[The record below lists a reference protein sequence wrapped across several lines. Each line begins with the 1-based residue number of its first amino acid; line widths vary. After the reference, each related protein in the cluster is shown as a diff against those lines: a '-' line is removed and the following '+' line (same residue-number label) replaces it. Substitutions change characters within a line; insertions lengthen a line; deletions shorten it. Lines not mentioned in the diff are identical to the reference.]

1 MAGSDGVITQK
12 DIIEDKALT
21 IGTQYAKNMEL
32 AIAANKGMVSS
43 LKEVNDLADKFK
55 NATTQSE
62 YISLKNQQTLAT
74 QKLIGEIKAQEAAE
88 IALQKI
94 EQEKIRTGKILLDAE
109 NKEATAKKKNTKLTA
124 EERVQLEYNNR
135 VLKEAAVNNLN
146 LGSAYTK
153 LNRERTN
160 AKKALLDLLA
170 AEKQDTAAIKEA
182 TKAFADLDKRVRA
195 ADHAVGDFHKT
206 VGNYPKLTAFT
217 GGLKN
222 LIAAFGVTG
231 GISAFAAILSDAYKT
246 IKEFEQSIA
255 DLQSITGATGADLTF
270 LKNSAIDLGQKVA
283 GGAKAVVEAYKLI
296 ASAKP
301 ELLDN
306 VKALN
311 QVTDS
316 VITLA
321 QAGGIEL
328 PDAATALTG
337 ALNQFGADAE
347 QSAEFIDALANG
359 AKYGSIEIAQTTDAL
374 LKFGAVAKNSGVSI
388 QESVAAIQILG
399 PSFKSAEEAGT
410 GFRNIMLKITAP
422 DALPKQAFKQLSAAL
437 KESGYSIDKLKD
449 KSIPFAEKL
458 EALKPLLKDNSK
470 LVTVF
475 GTENVTAATALLKQ
489 VDAFEELIPKIHE
502 FGTAEEQAE
511 IRMNTLNGKTEKLK
525 STYDSLILSI
535 GNGSGVISEFFKF
548 FIDGAAGALQGL
560 IRLNSS
566 WDDLYEKAKNSGST
580 EGSKS
585 FSRLFAGLV
594 GEKMTDAER
603 NKIRDRI
610 KEINEAIAAGYDD
623 PSLMKEKGSLLQR
636 LGTGDDDE
644 VAASIRKSA
653 LNQRKVLVDEYLKN
667 QEAIIEA
674 EKGGFFKRNV
684 LSSTA
689 DRDKLKKEKERL
701 IKAIAEQ
708 NQIIVDAQ
716 NKIRSVRN
724 PKATPDAPD
733 TTDTGMSDKERK
745 KLLKAQKEL
754 NDALYELER
763 QRLERIIKI
772 NGEIA
777 EDQKLKDDVRIAAVQ
792 NVNAK
797 EIELAELTK
806 QHKLDADN
814 FVLKEDL
821 LNENQKLFIH
831 REFENKKTDVTKKAQ
846 QDIEK
851 IREFDEKYFNEL
863 MNREVTAIEISNND
877 KIIEEEKRY
886 QKELALGYK
895 NQKQKEKAAE
905 KHEENLFNIK
915 KESLLKATKLQLFV
929 LQKEIDAYA
938 EKANEDGKIT
948 QEESDFILDKRKKL
962 SDLSVKLVEAEG
974 SHFKDNENEKADTV
988 AKRIAKWYTDNEKA
1002 INDIADISRDS
1013 LSELQGLN
1021 DALAERNIQKIDEEI
1036 DKNNEFYEKQI
1047 KLAGDNDKQKA
1058 LLEAERDKKNAE
1070 LEKKKR
1076 KEQEKAAKFNKAIT
1090 IAQIAITTALAVMKG
1105 FADSGWVGAILA
1117 AALGAI
1123 SLATAIATPIPKYK
1137 MGRVGGKKEK
1147 AIINDGGVPEVVESK
1162 DGTAKI
1168 YEGKNR
1174 LVQLLEGDTVHRSVE
1189 DYTNTQRKKLLNNVD
1204 AEGKKLNEF
1213 QKMIIINDKR
1223 DPELISEI
1231 RLLRKSV
1238 ERNKPLK
1245 SEKTQSQDLSHALW
1259 KARNLI

>member
-1 MAGSDGVITQK
+1 MASSDGVITQK

-32 AIAANKGMVSS
+32 AITANKGMVSS

-182 TKAFADLDKRVRA
+182 TKAFTDLDKRVRA

-217 GGLKN
+217 SGLKN
-222 LIAAFGVTG
+222 LIGAFGVTG
-231 GISAFAAILSDAYKT
+231 GIAAFAAILSDGYKT
-246 IKEFEQSIA
+246 IKAFEQSLA
-255 DLQSITGATGADLTF
+255 DLSAITGATGKDLSF
-270 LKNSAIDLGQKVA
+270 LKNSAIDLGQTVQ
-283 GGAKAVVEAYKLI
+283 GGAQAVVEAYKLI
-296 ASAKP
+296 AGAKP
-301 ELLDN
+301 ELLSN

-311 QVTDS
+311 QVTAAA
-316 VITLA
+316 ITLS
-321 QAGGIEL
+321 QAAGMTL
-328 PDAATALTG
+328 PDSATALTD
-337 ALNQFGADAE
+337 AMNQFGAGAE
-347 QSAEFIDALANG
+347 EAQVFIDALANG
-359 AKYGSIEIAQTTDAL
+359 AKFGSAEIPQLTEAL
-374 LKFGAVAKNSGVSI
+374 LKFGAVARSSNVSI
-388 QESVAAIQILG
+388 QESAALVELL
-399 PSFKSAEEAGT
+399 AENGLKGADAGT
-410 GFRNIMLKITAP
+410 ALRNILLKISAP
-422 DALPKQAFKQLSAAL
+422 DALPKSARAEFERL
-437 KESGYSIDKLKD
+437 GISMTTLRDKT
-449 KSIPFAEKL
+449 IPVAEKL
-458 EALKPLLKDNSK
+458 ALLKPLLKDNASIVK
-470 LVTVF
+470 VF
-475 GTENVTAATALLKQ
+475 GLENSTAAINVLGHNDRLK
-489 VDAFEELIPKIHE
+489 ELIGQMGE
-502 FGTAEEQAE
+502 FGTAEEQAA
-511 IRMNTLNGKTEKLK
+511 IRMNTLTGKTEILK

-535 GNGSGVISEFFKF
+535 GNGSGVVSEFFKF
-548 FIDGAAGALQGL
+548 FIDGAAGAIQGL

-566 WDDLYEKAKNSGST
+566 WDELYEKAKNSGST

-623 PSLMKEKGSLLQR
+623 PSLMKEKSSLLQR

-724 PKATPDAPD
+724 PKATPDAPE

-772 NGEIA
+772 NSEIA
-777 EDQKLKDDVRIAAVQ
+777 DDQKLKDDVRIAAVE

-806 QHKLDADN
+806 QHKLDADK

-851 IREFDEKYFNEL
+851 IREFDLE
-863 MNREVTAIEISNND
+863 S
-877 KIIEEEKRY
+877 Y
-886 QKELALGYK
+886 QK
-895 NQKQKEKAAE
+895 
-905 KHEENLFNIK
+905 
-915 KESLLKATKLQLFV
+915 S
-929 LQKEIDAYA
+929 
-938 EKANEDGKIT
+938 
-948 QEESDFILDKRKKL
+948 LDKRISRINEFSNKELEAENIRFKALLDLDTKNADASNASEAARLKNREKLTKAHEERVFNIRKDAALALLRAQANTLEDELKASDALPEKERLTAEKRQEIAEKLSKAKLDISEKELEQYQKDDELRLQQEIELAEKILDISTDLTNAL
-962 SDLSVKLVEAEG
+962 SDLAAA
-974 SHFKDNENEKADTV
+974 F
-988 AKRIAKWYTDNEKA
+988 
-1002 INDIADISRDS
+1002 
-1013 LSELQGLN
+1013 SE
-1021 DALAERNIQKIDEEI
+1021 RKIQNIDEEI
-1036 DKNNEFYEKQI
+1036 EKNNEFYTKQI
-1047 KLAGDNDKQKA
+1047 ELAGDNDKQKA

-1076 KEQEKAAKFNKAIT
+1076 KEQEKQAKFNKAIA
-1090 IAQIAITTALAVMKG
+1090 IAQIAIQTALAVMRG
-1105 FADSGWVGAILA
+1105 FAESGYVGAILA

-1137 MGRVGGKKEK
+1137 MGRKGGKKEK

-1174 LVQLLEGDTVHRSVE
+1174 LVQLLEGDNVHRSVE
-1189 DYTNTQRKKLLNNVD
+1189 DYTNSQRKKLLNGVD

-1213 QKMIIINDKR
+1213 QKIVVVNDKR

-1245 SEKTQSQDLSHALW
+1245 SEQKNVDLSHQLW
-1259 KARNLI
+1259 KIKNMI